1 MNKFT
6 VITFS
11 TLLISASSCSLFKKS
26 TTTDDGFASYEP
38 ASTDSVSS
46 SSAPIVLDKKSLDG
60 EWTIINAYG
69 TKVNFYTMPYL
80 TFDSENN
87 RIYGNNGCNYIN
99 GGFSVEENGS
109 LKFGNMITTLA
120 ECNNKTEAQISKAI
134 GNTTSFTI
142 TKEKGIQMLV
152 LRDKKHNPIMTLRN
166 HNLSLLN
173 GTWTVTEIDGNAID
187 DENIRLVIDIPEG
200 KLHGNSGCNLIN
212 GSISL
217 DPKKKNAIQF
227 SQIISTRKACPNMA
241 TETALLVALEE
252 AEHFKAESSETIELL
267 DNNRKCVLI
276 LKRIES
282 KR

>member
-1 MNKFT
+1 
-6 VITFS
+6 
-11 TLLISASSCSLFKKS
+11 
-26 TTTDDGFASYEP
+26 
-38 ASTDSVSS
+38 
-46 SSAPIVLDKKSLDG
+46 
-60 EWTIINAYG
+60 
-69 TKVNFYTMPYL
+69 MPYL

-276 LKRIES
+276 LKRIGL

>member
-38 ASTDSVSS
+38 ASTDSGSS

-276 LKRIES
+276 LKRIEL